1 MCVVTKGAR
10 YIVGVRGPRIRY
22 HEAATKGPLQGQSG
36 QPKVVTPRDLAHCIQ
51 MQMTDNAYIYFS
63 SVCFIETIFILGI
76 FVYRIY
82 YFSLLIIFRI

>member
-51 MQMTDNAYIYFS
+51 MQMTDNAYIFS
-63 SVCFIETIFILGI
+63 SVCFIETIVTLGI
-76 FVYRIY
+76 FVYRTY
-82 YFSLLIIFRI
+82 CFYSFYFVF